1 MSSSEQPL
9 TNTEHTHEYN
19 IIVNGRHRKVVG
31 PQINYEQVVKLAFDD
46 NPPTGENVVITVTY
60 SRGEGGHR
68 EGSLLPGQGI
78 DLKDGMVFDV
88 TATDRS

>member
-1 MSSSEQPL
+1 MSTPEQAS
-9 TNTEHTHEYN
+9 TSTEHTHEYN

-31 PQINYEQVVKLAFDD
+31 PQIGYEQVVNLAFDD
-46 NPPTGENVVITVTY
+46 IPPTGENVVITITY

-68 EGSLLPGQGI
+68 EGSLLPGQSV